1 MNRQSTRTTYKIL
14 IIRVGK
20 TNLKWD
26 GSQRFLQ
33 QSYNASL
40 DQVKSLVQSHKIYSN
55 HIMNT
60 LQSYSAKLLPDP
72 QPDFSCADVVFNLP
86 LKDAYTYEIPPH
98 FSGMIKKGMRVLVPF
113 GRRRLTGYVVGIS
126 HNNEKNIPLKAI
138 EEVQDLEPIISRE
151 LLSLTRWIANYYH
164 SSWGEAIKAALPAGL
179 DDVSQDKL
187 RLTEKGFRA
196 LTEGTQST
204 QATYILQTLRSKKRL
219 TSKQLDRSLKK
230 KYSPSTLLKLKQNGM
245 VSVESQI
252 TRSSLKYKY
261 EKVIRL
267 VENPP
272 TKEEIK
278 ELLKRSPK
286 QRAVYDFICRGETTI
301 SILNNK
307 IPRSSQ
313 ILKNLISK
321 QLLEISVKKEEKRLS
336 QPSFSEE
343 WTPENPLELN
353 KEQNKCYRELKQS
366 IEKSVFQPYLLHGV
380 TGSGKTEIYLRCI
393 QLVLDLNKSAVMVV
407 PEISLTPQTA
417 QRFRQRFGNK
427 VAVLHSGLTQ
437 KERFIEWKKIQDEK
451 VSIAVGA
458 RSAIFAPF
466 KNLGIIVIDEEHDT
480 SYKQDSCPRYHARDS
495 AIIRAQKQNALVLLG
510 SATPSL
516 ESIKNAEKGKY
527 HYLSLEKRVHNRML
541 PIVKVINMKQEM
553 NTKKNFSIFSTSL
566 RKAIFERIKRGEQT
580 FLFLNRRGTANYVS
594 CKECSFAFECPH
606 CSVTLTFHGKKNLLL
621 CHYCNFIIQKPAR
634 CPDCGVEVIRFSGFG
649 TQKLEDEAKK
659 LFPEAR
665 INRLDRDTV
674 KGRESFESVHR
685 KMNLGEI
692 DILIGTQMIT
702 KGHDFPNVT
711 LVGVIYADISL
722 HIPDFRSAERSF
734 QLLTQVAGRAGR
746 GKVPGLVIIQ
756 SLLPDHYVFDFV
768 KDHDF
773 RGFSEKE
780 LALREKLKYPPF
792 TRMVSVEIESEHE
805 QAGELFANRIHKAL
819 TRILKRTNDI
829 EIMGP
834 ARAAL
839 YQINNRFR
847 RHLILRSYDHRKLHS
862 VLSRL
867 YETPEIKKSSNS
879 KIKLTLDVDPINLM

>member
-1 MNRQSTRTTYKIL
+1 
-14 IIRVGK
+14 
-20 TNLKWD
+20 
-26 GSQRFLQ
+26 
-33 QSYNASL
+33 
-40 DQVKSLVQSHKIYSN
+40 
-55 HIMNT
+55 MNT
-60 LQSYSAKLLPDP
+60 PKSYPDKLFSDQQL
-72 QPDFSCADVVFNLP
+72 DFSCADVVFNLP
-86 LKDAYTYEIPPH
+86 LRNSFTYEIPPH
-98 FSGMIKKGMRVLVPF
+98 FSGMVKKGMRVFVPF

-126 HNNEKNIPLKAI
+126 HNNEKNITLKVI
-138 EEVQDLEPIISRE
+138 EEVPDLEPIISKE

-187 RLTEKGFRA
+187 HLTEKGFIA
-196 LTEGTQST
+196 LTEGIQSS
-204 QATYILQTLRSKKRL
+204 QASYILQALRLKKSL
-219 TSKQLDRSLKK
+219 TSKQLQRSLKK
-230 KYSPSTLLKLKQNGM
+230 KYSPSALAKLKQSGM
-245 VSVESQI
+245 VSIENQI

-272 TKEEIK
+272 TKEEVT
-278 ELLKRSPK
+278 ERLKRSPK
-286 QRAVYDFICRGETTI
+286 QRVVYDFICKGETTI
-301 SILNNK
+301 SILKNK
-307 IPRSSQ
+307 IPGFSP

-321 QLLEISVKKEEKRLS
+321 QLVETSLKKEEKESTPLN
-336 QPSFSEE
+336 FSTE
-343 WTPENPLELN
+343 WTPENPLKLN
-353 KEQNKCYRELKQS
+353 HEQNKCYLILKQS

-393 QLVLDLNKSAVMVV
+393 QLVLDLKKSAVMVV
-407 PEISLTPQTA
+407 PEISLTPQTV
-417 QRFRQRFGNK
+417 QRFRQRFGNN

-437 KERFIEWKKIQDEK
+437 KERFIEWKKIRDGK

-495 AIIRAQKQNALVLLG
+495 AIVRAQKQNAIVLLG

-516 ESIKNAEKGKY
+516 ESIKNAERGKY
-527 HYLSLEKRVHNRML
+527 LYLSLEKRVHNRML

-553 NTKKNFSIFSTSL
+553 NLKKNFSIFSTSL
-566 RKAIFERIKRGEQT
+566 KKAIFERIKRGEQT

-606 CSVTLTFHGKKNLLL
+606 CSVTLTFHGKKNFLL
-621 CHYCNFIIQKPAR
+621 CHYCNFIIRKPAR

-659 LFPEAR
+659 LFPQAR
-665 INRLDRDTV
+665 ISRLDRDTV

-685 KMNLGEI
+685 KMNSGEI

-734 QLLTQVAGRAGR
+734 QLLAQVAGRAGR

-756 SLLPDHYVFDFV
+756 TLLPDHYVFDFA

-792 TRMVSVEIESEHE
+792 TRMVSVAIESEHE
-805 QAGELFANRIHKAL
+805 KAGELFANKIHKAL
-819 TRILKRTNDI
+819 VQILKKINNV
-829 EIMGP
+829 EVLGP

-862 VLSRL
+862 VLSHL
-867 YETPEIKKSSNS
+867 YETPEVKKSSNS
-879 KIKLTLDVDPINLM
+879 KIKLTLDIDPINLM